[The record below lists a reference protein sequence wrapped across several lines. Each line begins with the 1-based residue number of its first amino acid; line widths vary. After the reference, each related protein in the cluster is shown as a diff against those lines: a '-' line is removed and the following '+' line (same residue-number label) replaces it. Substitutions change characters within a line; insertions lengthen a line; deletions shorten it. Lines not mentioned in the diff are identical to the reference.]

1 MEPKLVSDDP
11 AELQEYFAL
20 VTTVSEFDQRLLTV
34 KSWGVTLSLVA
45 LGFGFQYRSYGMFLV
60 AAASSLA
67 FWTLEGVMKRHQMRY
82 YPRMREIEVNR
93 CTRASAEERR
103 VSAPRIDWS
112 WAQAKAVFRGR
123 LKQPSAP
130 EFYPRTKSYPF
141 AWLMPHVALPHVITL
156 FIGVALF
163 AMGLCGHLAGFS
175 LGAPVVGK

>member
-1 MEPKLVSDDP
+1 MSDDP
-11 AELQEYFAL
+11 ELQEYFAL
-20 VTTVSEFDQRLLTV
+20 VSTVSEFDQRLLTV

-45 LGFGFQYRSYGMFLV
+45 LGLGFQYRSYGMFLV

-93 CTRASAEERR
+93 YAGASGEDRR

-112 WAQAKAVFRGR
+112 WAQAREMFRGT

-130 EFYPRTKSYPF
+130 ELYHRTRAYAY

-163 AMGLCGHLAGFS
+163 AVGLTGHLAWFN
-175 LGAPVVGK
+175 LGAPVAK